1 MIRLKLLRVAKNF
14 FDIKVPIEVVPYGS
28 GNINDTYL
36 VVLDEIDEKEKYLM
50 QKINSFVF
58 KDVTRLMKNIEL
70 VTDYI
75 YDNFPDVVQLKIIRT
90 IEGEPFHFD
99 EETKSYWRMYT
110 FINDGIGYDIIT
122 DKKQFYELGY
132 AFGYFQKMLN
142 DFPIEKLHE
151 TIPNFHN
158 TKYRFDNFLK
168 NIQLEIGRAHV

>member
-1 MIRLKLLRVAKNF
+1 
-14 FDIKVPIEVVPYGS
+14 
-28 GNINDTYL
+28 
-36 VVLDEIDEKEKYLM
+36 M

-70 VTDYI
+70 VTNYI

-90 IEGEPFHFD
+90 LEGEPFHFD

-142 DFPIEKLHE
+142 DFPIENLHE

-158 TKYRFDNFLK
+158 TK
-168 NIQLEIGRAHV
+168 